1 MDDNSREDRAFV
13 RIELTKPQ
21 REEVKQTTGKD
32 AEAIELSVN
41 ELEERIAPSGVAKL
55 QA

>member
-1 MDDNSREDRAFV
+1 MDKKRKADRDFV

-21 REEVKQTTGKD
+21 REELKEATGKD

-41 ELEERIAPSGVAKL
+41 ELEERIAPRAIFDT
-55 QA
+55 

>member
-1 MDDNSREDRAFV
+1 MDKKPKAGRDFV

-41 ELEERIAPSGVAKL
+41 ELEERIAPRAIFE
-55 QA
+55 A

>member
-1 MDDNSREDRAFV
+1 MEKKPNADRAFV

-21 REEVKQTTGKD
+21 QEEVKQSTGKD

-41 ELEERIAPSGVAKL
+41 ELEERIAPRAVFEA
-55 QA
+55 